1 MYIWWS
7 YTWINVRNHRQ
18 CRTVALR
25 LKWSHNVVRLC
36 DWNVRTYCRAGCDPS
51 RLLKSQKSQTA
62 QETIEHV
69 PPNAQESS
77 NRARWFIFE
86 DNWAVI
92 KKVIEG
98 RSPHMRPDLRWHR
111 VNLDGLFGRV
121 NLNSNSSATYV
132 DTHQQITNILTKI
145 LTHLTRVMSWW
156 LCLALKLNL
165 AIAAAKSNRSYQSKD
180 YVQMFIG
187 ASSKSKPKNKRVHV
201 LAAVPHDKSSPLST
215 AQEETHCD
223 VKSL

>member
-1 MYIWWS
+1 MWPFASVEIPKLPNG
-7 YTWINVRNHRQ
+7 TRNHWARSTKRSRVQQSCSLIYFWRQ
-18 CRTVALR
+18 L
-25 LKWSHNVVRLC
+25 
-36 DWNVRTYCRAGCDPS
+36 GCD
-51 RLLKSQKSQTA
+51 QDG
-62 QETIEHV
+62 H
-69 PPNAQESS
+69 
-77 NRARWFIFE
+77 
-86 DNWAVI
+86 WA
-92 KKVIEG
+92 
-98 RSPHMRPDLRWHR
+98 HMRLDLRWHR
-111 VNLDGLFGRV
+111 VNFDGLFGRV

-145 LTHLTRVMSWW
+145 LSLLAGVVCCC

-165 AIAAAKSNRSYQSKD
+165 SIAAAKSNRSYQSKD